1 MIFFDIDGTLLD
13 HAAAERAGAL
23 ALRERHPALAAMAPD
38 RFVERWHAL
47 AEEYVDRFLAGELS
61 TPEQRRARL
70 RALFVEA
77 GSSVDDPGA
86 DTAFAYYLERYE
98 AAWRLYPDV
107 APCLAA
113 LEGDGHALGVI
124 SNGDSDAQRR
134 KLERMGLADR
144 LPTVAISGDI
154 GVAKPAAALFEHAC
168 RLAGRAPADCLYIGD
183 RLDTDARAARRAG
196 LRGVFLD
203 RNGVGAEDV
212 PRIGSLAELPTLLS
226 TLA

>member
-86 DTAFAYYLERYE
+86 DTAFEGSGRRTFDIDREKLESAY
-98 AAWRLYPDV
+98 AAKKQIVRLD
-107 APCLAA
+107 AGLA
-113 LEGDGHALGVI
+113 VKQRFQVV
-124 SNGDSDAQRR
+124 GDSQ
-134 KLERMGLADR
+134 
-144 LPTVAISGDI
+144 
-154 GVAKPAAALFEHAC
+154 
-168 RLAGRAPADCLYIGD
+168 
-183 RLDTDARAARRAG
+183 
-196 LRGVFLD
+196 
-203 RNGVGAEDV
+203 
-212 PRIGSLAELPTLLS
+212 
-226 TLA
+226 

>member
-1 MIFFDIDGTLLD
+1 M
-13 HAAAERAGAL
+13 AGDKDKDAL
-23 ALRERHPALAAMAPD
+23 ALAIAKRLNELEGTAPVWD
-38 RFVERWHAL
+38 LKLE
-47 AEEYVDRFLAGELS
+47 DAGEGW
-61 TPEQRRARL
+61 ARTSMLIRDDMLNGL
-70 RALFVEA
+70 RTAHGGMIFAL
-77 GSSVDDPGA
+77 A

-98 AAWRLYPDV
+98 AAWGLYPDV